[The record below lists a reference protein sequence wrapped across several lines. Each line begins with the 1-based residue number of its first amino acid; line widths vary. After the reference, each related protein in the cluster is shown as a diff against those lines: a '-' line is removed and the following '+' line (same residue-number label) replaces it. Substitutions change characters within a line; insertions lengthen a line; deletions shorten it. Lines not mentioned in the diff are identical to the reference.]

1 LILYFVEWVD
11 IMKKKEEALR
21 EFVTELFPDPDENVI
36 RTIAAVT
43 ELERGETNESQET
56 RKIKITEDTD
66 GKITAKSIK
75 MYNLIK
81 VSFHDLI
88 GFLGKGAAI
97 PFLEDT
103 RVKIIFALF
112 TLLHDFFPKLTYEF
126 NEQDAKLLLGIFELR
141 RNEFT
146 AKDIAESCQRFA
158 PALTEDQINRSL
170 GYFKKLKVLK
180 QLAGGRYVVREKMI
194 YERN

>member
-1 LILYFVEWVD
+1 
-11 IMKKKEEALR
+11 MKKEREVLR
-21 EFVTELFPDPDENVI
+21 KFVTELFPDADENVL

-43 ELERGETNESQET
+43 ELERGEGNESKET
-56 RKIKITEDTD
+56 RKITIKEDTD

-112 TLLHDFFPKLTYEF
+112 TLLHDFYPKLTCEF
-126 NEQDAKLLLGIFELR
+126 NEQDAKLLLGILDLVELG

-146 AKDIAESCQRFA
+146 AKDIAESCRQRFA